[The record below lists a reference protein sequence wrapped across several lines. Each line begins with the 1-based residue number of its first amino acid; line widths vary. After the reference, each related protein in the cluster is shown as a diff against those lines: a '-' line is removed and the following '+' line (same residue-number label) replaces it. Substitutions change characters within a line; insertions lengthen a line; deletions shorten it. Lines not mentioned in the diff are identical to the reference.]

1 MREFRYNAAR
11 FTMPRTTMSDD
22 LPKPAETHD
31 FIRQRIRHDLDE
43 GVVRGIVT
51 RFPPEPNGY
60 LHIGHAKSIC
70 LNFGVANEFGG
81 ICYLRF
87 DDTNPLKED
96 EEYVDSIQY
105 DVRWLG
111 FDWGEHLTHAS
122 DYFEQLYDFAM
133 QLIRD
138 GKAFVD
144 SLSADEIRTT
154 RGTLTEPGRE
164 SPHRNRPIAESVD
177 LFTRMRAGEF
187 PDGTYVVRA
196 KIDMASPNVNM
207 RDPVLY
213 RIRHAHHQRTGDK
226 WCIYPTYDF
235 THCICDALE
244 GVTHSLCTLEFEDH
258 RPLYDWVLDNINVN
272 FHPPQIE
279 FSRLGLEYTVM
290 SKRLLHEL
298 VTEKRVA
305 GWDDPRMPT
314 IAGLRRRGVTPAAIR
329 DFCSRIGVTKQ
340 DNVIEVSL
348 LEFCI
353 RHDLEATAPRGMAV
367 VDPLKVTITNYPND
381 GDETLSATWHPQQA
395 DMGVRSLTFGRH
407 LYIERDDFAKAP
419 PPKYKRLTAG
429 GMVRLRNGFIIRC
442 DEAIEDSA
450 GNVVELRCSYVPE
463 SRSGSDTSG
472 LKPKGVIHWVSAQSA
487 VAAEFRLYEHLFK
500 DPNPAK
506 LEFVDAVNPNSLTVR
521 HGFVERAI
529 ADAAAPRFQFER
541 LGYFCKDDSYR
552 ADKPVFNR
560 TVALREDAAKDVGVK
575 APGKVAAVGLQTKV
589 EKR

>member
-1 MREFRYNAAR
+1 
-11 FTMPRTTMSDD
+11 MSDD
-22 LPKPAETHD
+22 LPKPTETHD

-43 GVVRGIVT
+43 GVVRGVVT

-81 ICYLRF
+81 FCYLRF

-96 EEYVDSIQY
+96 DEYVDSIQH

-164 SPHRNRPIAESVD
+164 SPHRNRSIAESVD

-187 PDGTYVVRA
+187 PDGAHVLRA

-213 RIRHAHHQRTGDK
+213 RIRHARHQRTGEK

-298 VTEKRVA
+298 VNEKRVA

-381 GDETLSATWHPQQA
+381 QDETLSATWHPQRV
-395 DMGVRSLTFGRH
+395 DMGARTLTFGRH
-407 LYIERDDFAKAP
+407 LYIERDDFAKVP
-419 PPKYKRLTAG
+419 PPKYKRLVAG
-429 GMVRLRNGFIIRC
+429 GMVRLRNGFIVRC
-442 DEAIEDSA
+442 DDAIEDAA

-463 SRSGSDTSG
+463 SKSGSDTSG

-487 VAAEFRLYEHLFK
+487 VPAEFRLYEHLFN

-506 LEFVDAVNPNSLTVR
+506 LEFADAVNPNSLTVR

-529 ADAAAPRFQFER
+529 ADSAAPRFQFER

-560 TVALREDAAKDVGVK
+560 TVALREDAAKDAGVK
-575 APGKVAAVGLQTKV
+575 GPGGAAAAGSQTKA

>member
-1 MREFRYNAAR
+1 
-11 FTMPRTTMSDD
+11 
-22 LPKPAETHD
+22 
-31 FIRQRIRHDLDE
+31 
-43 GVVRGIVT
+43 
-51 RFPPEPNGY
+51 
-60 LHIGHAKSIC
+60 
-70 LNFGVANEFGG
+70 
-81 ICYLRF
+81 
-87 DDTNPLKED
+87 
-96 EEYVDSIQY
+96 
-105 DVRWLG
+105 
-111 FDWGEHLTHAS
+111 
-122 DYFEQLYDFAM
+122 M
-133 QLIRD
+133 QLIHD

-144 SLSADEIRTT
+144 GLSADEIRTT

-164 SPHRNRPIAESVD
+164 SPHRDRPIAESVD

-187 PDGTYVVRA
+187 PDGAYVLRA

-329 DFCSRIGVTKQ
+329 DFCGRIGVTKQ

-367 VDPLKVTITNYPND
+367 VDPLKVTITNYP
-381 GDETLSATWHPQQA
+381 GAMDETLSATWHPQRA
-395 DMGVRSLTFGRH
+395 DMGVRSLTFGPN
-407 LYIERDDFAKAP
+407 LYIERDDFAKVP
-419 PPKYKRLTAG
+419 PPKYKRLIAG

-442 DEAIEDSA
+442 DDVVEDAS
-450 GNVVELRCSYVPE
+450 GKVVELRCSYVPE
-463 SRSGSDTSG
+463 SKSGSDTSG
-472 LKPKGVIHWVSAQSA
+472 LKPKGVIHWVSAQTA
-487 VAAEFRLYEHLFK
+487 VSAEFRLYEHLFR

-506 LEFVDAVNPNSLTVR
+506 LQFVDAVNPNSLTVR
-521 HGFVERAI
+521 QGFVERAI
-529 ADAAAPRFQFER
+529 VDSDAPRFQFER
-541 LGYFCKDDSYR
+541 LGYFCKDDSFR
-552 ADKPVFNR
+552 KDRPVFNR
-560 TVALREDAAKDVGVK
+560 TVALRDGF
-575 APGKVAAVGLQTKV
+575 GG
-589 EKR
+589 

>member
-1 MREFRYNAAR
+1 
-11 FTMPRTTMSDD
+11 MSLDES
-22 LPKPAETHD
+22 KPAEPTD
-31 FIRQRIRHDLDE
+31 FIRQRVRRDLDDKVVA
-43 GVVRGIVT
+43 GVVT

-70 LNFGVANEFGG
+70 LNFGVAREFGG
-81 ICYLRF
+81 FCYLRF

-96 EEYVDSIQY
+96 DEYVESIQE

-111 FDWGEHLTHAS
+111 FDWGEHLTNAS

-138 GKAFVD
+138 DKAFVD
-144 SLSADEIRTT
+144 ALSAEEIRTT
-154 RGTLTEPGRE
+154 RGTLTEPGKN

-187 PDGTYVVRA
+187 PDGAYVVRA

-290 SKRLLHEL
+290 SKRLLHDL
-298 VTEKRVA
+298 VTGKHVA

-329 DFCSRIGVTKQ
+329 DFCGRIGVTKQ
-340 DNVIEVSL
+340 DNVIELSL

-367 VDPLKVTITNYPND
+367 VDPLKVTITNYPNAT
-381 GDETLSATWHPQQA
+381 DEVLSAIWHPQRA
-395 DMGVRSLTFGRH
+395 EMGARQLTFGRT
-407 LYIERDDFAKAP
+407 LYIERDDFSTSP
-419 PPKYKRLTAG
+419 PPKYKRLLAG

-442 DEAIEDSA
+442 DDVVKDASGE
-450 GNVVELRCSYVPE
+450 VVELRCSYVLE
-463 SRSGSDTSG
+463 SKSGSDTSG
-472 LKPKGVIHWVSAQSA
+472 LKPKGVIHWVSAGSA
-487 VAAEFRLYEHLFK
+487 VAAEFRLYEHLFN

-506 LEFVDAVNPNSLTVR
+506 LDFATALNPASLTVR
-521 HGFVERAI
+521 KGFVERAI
-529 ADAAAPRFQFER
+529 VESEARRFQFER
-541 LGYFCKDDSYR
+541 LGYFCKDDSHR
-552 ADKPVFNR
+552 ADRPVFNR
-560 TVALREDAAKDVGVK
+560 TVALRDGFS
-575 APGKVAAVGLQTKV
+575 GG
-589 EKR
+589 

>member
-1 MREFRYNAAR
+1 MTLDA
-11 FTMPRTTMSDD
+11 S
-22 LPKPAETHD
+22 KPAELND
-31 FIRQRIRHDLDE
+31 FIRQRIRHDVDE
-43 GVVRGIVT
+43 KVVAGVVT

-70 LNFGVANEFGG
+70 LNFGIAREFGG
-81 ICYLRF
+81 VCYLRF

-96 EEYVDSIQY
+96 DEYVESIKQ

-111 FDWGEHLTHAS
+111 FDWGEHLTYAS
-122 DYFEQLYDFAM
+122 DYFGQLYDFAM

-144 SLSADEIRTT
+144 GLSAEEIRTT
-154 RGTLTEPGRE
+154 RGTLTESGTE

-187 PDGTYVVRA
+187 PDGAYVLRA

-213 RIRHAHHQRTGDK
+213 RIRHAHHQRTGDA

-298 VTEKRVA
+298 VTDKHVA

-314 IAGLRRRGVTPAAIR
+314 IAGLRRRGVTPAGIR

-340 DNVIEVSL
+340 DNVIELSL
-348 LEFCI
+348 LEFCV

-367 VDPLKVTITNYPND
+367 VDPLKVTITNYPNAT
-381 GDETLSATWHPQQA
+381 DESLSATWHPQRS
-395 DMGVRSLTFGRH
+395 DMGARQLTFGRT
-407 LYIERDDFAKAP
+407 LYIERDDFAKVP
-419 PPKYKRLTAG
+419 PPKYKRLVPG

-442 DEAIEDSA
+442 DDVIEDA
-450 GNVVELRCSYVPE
+450 RGAVTELRCSYVPE
-463 SRSGSDTSG
+463 SKSGSDTSG
-472 LKPKGVIHWVSAQSA
+472 LKPKGVIHWVSAGSA
-487 VAAEFRLYEHLFK
+487 VAAEFRLYEHLFN

-506 LEFVDAVNPNSLTVR
+506 LEFASALNPASLAVR
-521 HGFVERAI
+521 KGFVERAI
-529 ADAAAPRFQFER
+529 VESDAPRFQFER
-541 LGYFCKDDSYR
+541 LGYFCKDDSHR
-552 ADKPVFNR
+552 ADRPVFNR

-575 APGKVAAVGLQTKV
+575 EPGKMAAVGSQPTV
-589 EKR
+589 EKGR

>member
-1 MREFRYNAAR
+1 
-11 FTMPRTTMSDD
+11 MSLDES
-22 LPKPAETHD
+22 KPSEPTD
-31 FIRQRIRHDLDE
+31 FIRQRVRRDLDE
-43 GVVRGIVT
+43 KVVAGVVT

-70 LNFGVANEFGG
+70 LNFGVAREFGG
-81 ICYLRF
+81 FCYLRF

-96 EEYVDSIQY
+96 DEYVESIQE

-111 FDWGEHLTHAS
+111 FDWGEHLTNAS

-138 GKAFVD
+138 DKAFVD
-144 SLSADEIRTT
+144 ALSAEEIRTT
-154 RGTLTEPGRE
+154 RGTLTEPGKDSR
-164 SPHRNRPIAESVD
+164 HRNRPIAESVD

-187 PDGTYVVRA
+187 PDGAYVVRA

-298 VTEKRVA
+298 VTGKHVA

-329 DFCSRIGVTKQ
+329 DFCGRIGVTKQ
-340 DNVIEVSL
+340 DNVIELSL

-367 VDPLKVTITNYPND
+367 VDPLKVTITNYPNAT
-381 GDETLSATWHPQQA
+381 DEVLSATWHPQRA
-395 DMGVRSLTFGRH
+395 EMGARQLTFGRT
-407 LYIERDDFAKAP
+407 LYIERDDFSTAP
-419 PPKYKRLTAG
+419 PPKYKRLVAG

-442 DEAIEDSA
+442 DDVVKDVSGA
-450 GNVVELRCSYVPE
+450 VVELRCSYVPE
-463 SRSGSDTSG
+463 SKSGSDTSG
-472 LKPKGVIHWVSAQSA
+472 LKPKGVIHWVSAGSA
-487 VAAEFRLYEHLFK
+487 VGAEFRLYENLFN

-506 LEFVDAVNPNSLTVR
+506 LDFASALNPASLTVCK
-521 HGFVERAI
+521 GFVERAI
-529 ADAAAPRFQFER
+529 VESDAPRFQFER
-541 LGYFCKDDSYR
+541 LGYFCKDDSHR
-552 ADKPVFNR
+552 ADRPVFNR
-560 TVALREDAAKDVGVK
+560 TVALREDAAKDVGLK
-575 APGKVAAVGLQTKV
+575 GPGKTTAVGLQPTI